1 MDLITG
7 NTLFRG
13 LKWWITV
20 AQKLGTAAPFHSCLP
35 QAHWDYTL
43 MLCAPH
49 LHQYCAASCL
59 CLTGCAGGSAYGTEI
74 ASFALPLAKCQRE
87 RQERAE
93 SCLGLQD
100 RSRICSAWCER
111 KERWTCGSVLC
122 AGLYLITAVKM
133 KILLGTATWQLSIH
147 ALKHCVLNTYKRRG
161 KKAVSELLSY
171 TKILLSGF
179 PLQRHWLEI
188 AYVLYL
194 GLGSCT
200 VVFRKN
206 RDQQVSKSM
215 RKEFLWRTLQ
225 MRILQR

>member
-1 MDLITG
+1 MQISQQFGQYHTSVLAGLETEFRSFLSALPLCLLNLELFPCPTVDLITG

-49 LHQYCAASCL
+49 LHQYCAALCL

-100 RSRICSAWCER
+100 RSRICSA
-111 KERWTCGSVLC
+111 
-122 AGLYLITAVKM
+122 
-133 KILLGTATWQLSIH
+133 
-147 ALKHCVLNTYKRRG
+147 
-161 KKAVSELLSY
+161 
-171 TKILLSGF
+171 
-179 PLQRHWLEI
+179 
-188 AYVLYL
+188 
-194 GLGSCT
+194 
-200 VVFRKN
+200 
-206 RDQQVSKSM
+206 
-215 RKEFLWRTLQ
+215 
-225 MRILQR
+225 